1 MRMTILALWDIFR
14 MTRNVPPKR
23 RLRSALRPVLALALI
38 FTPCFSIPYG
48 LQTEAK
54 AAKAPPVAASPYSY
68 ADIAD
73 LAARAT
79 TVAVARIKRIS
90 AVRADLATNP
100 QAGTKRY
107 YVEADVQSLIRGEVA
122 LARRIAFVIDLPDE
136 RNAAKAIKGKT
147 FILFGRT
154 GGKPD
159 RMQLV
164 SSNALLP
171 LTPATEAKVKSIT
184 AELLK
189 PDAPPAIAGIGN
201 AFHVKGTVAGE
212 GETQIF
218 LLTDGGQPV
227 SLSIV
232 RRPGIA
238 PQFGVAL
245 GEVVD
250 EAAAVPP
257 SDTLL
262 WYRLA
267 CVLPGA
273 LPDSAVAKLE
283 AADTEAAR
291 TDYRAFMD
299 QLGPCPRTRAAK
311 LGNGPA
317 PG

>member
-1 MRMTILALWDIFR
+1 M
-14 MTRNVPPKR
+14 
-23 RLRSALRPVLALALI
+23 
-38 FTPCFSIPYG
+38 
-48 LQTEAK
+48 

-73 LAARAT
+73 LASRAP

-90 AVRADLATNP
+90 AVRADLATNLP
-100 QAGTKRY
+100 AGTKRY
-107 YVEADVQSLIRGEVA
+107 YVEADVQSLIRGEAA
-122 LARRIAFVIDLPDE
+122 LARRIAFVIDLADE

-164 SSNALLP
+164 SSNAFLP

-189 PDAPPAIAGIGN
+189 PDAPPAIAGIGA

-232 RRPGIA
+232 RRPGMA

-250 EAAAVPP
+250 EAAAIPP

-267 CVLPGA
+267 CVLPDA
-273 LPDSAVAKLE
+273 LPGSAVAKLE
-283 AADTEAAR
+283 AADAEAAR

-299 QLGPCPRTRAAK
+299 QLGTCPRTRPAK

>member
-1 MRMTILALWDIFR
+1 MRMTVLAIWDMFR
-14 MTRNVPPKR
+14 MMRNVPPKR
-23 RLRSALRPVLALALI
+23 SLRGALGPALALALT

-48 LQTEAK
+48 LQTEAR
-54 AAKAPPVAASPYSY
+54 AAKTAPVAASPYSY

-73 LAARAT
+73 LAAPAT

-90 AVRADLATNP
+90 AVRPDLATNS

-107 YVEADVQSLIRGEVA
+107 YVEADVQSLIRGQAA
-122 LARRIAFVIDLPDE
+122 LARRIGFVIDLPDE
-136 RNAAKAIKGKT
+136 RNAPKAIKGKT

-159 RMQLV
+159 QMQLV

-171 LTPATEAKVKSIT
+171 LTTATEAKVKSIT

-189 PDAPPAIAGIGN
+189 ADAPPAIPGIGE

-232 RRPGIA
+232 RRPDMA
-238 PQFGVAL
+238 PRFGVAL

-250 EAAAVPP
+250 EAAAIPP

-273 LPDSAVAKLE
+273 LPDSAVTKLE
-283 AADTEAAR
+283 AADADAAR

-299 QLGPCPRTRAAK
+299 QLGSCPRTRPAK
-311 LGNGPA
+311 LGNSPV